1 MPIENAQPP
10 ELNYARSLARATR
23 WLAWLAVAMMAFWC
37 VQRYQ
42 VREATAAPWLFW
54 LTLPYCCLIS
64 AWMLFPWVKARS
76 SRLWRTG
83 MIGICILSFFFVFL
97 LIGNVMVDAMAAAE
111 VGEKLG
117 VPGFEGT
124 LMFLAL
130 SQIPAML
137 FERHPEMMV

>member
-1 MPIENAQPP
+1 MSRNDANPP
-10 ELNYARSLARATR
+10 ELNYALSLARATR
-23 WLAWLAVAMMAFWC
+23 WLAWLAVVMIAFWC

-54 LTLPYCCLIS
+54 LTLPYCSLL
-64 AWMLFPWVKARS
+64 AVWMLIPWVRIPTART
-76 SRLWRTG
+76 WKIG
-83 MIGICILSFFFVFL
+83 MIGICVLSFFFVFL
-97 LIGNVMVDAMAAAE
+97 LIGNVMVDAMAAAQ

-130 SQIPAML
+130 SQVPAML
-137 FERHPEMMV
+137 FERHPEWMV